1 MAAARTRVGRILNQ
15 LEAREWC
22 DEWARLAVVRDSDV
36 AAALRLPA
44 LRVAVPSCPRAAG
57 PGQAAVLPVLRVSWP
72 FNLKLLSAPSLSA
85 LTL

>member
-36 AAALRLPA
+36 AAALRLPV
-44 LRVAVPSCPRAAG
+44 LRVAVPSCPA
-57 PGQAAVLPVLRVSWP
+57 GQAAVLPVLRVSWP
-72 FNLKLLSAPSLSA
+72 FNLKLLSA